1 VISYRA
7 HYRKAVRL
15 ERRDQIRREI
25 REGVELLARCE
36 AGDPEALRQVEES
49 RRRLLEAA
57 EVPDDYPEVVWPVPR
72 RPHRRGF
79 FAAMRRRFFAAAAD
93 RYDPEP
99 EPEPDGL
106 EPDDLGPRHALRPG
120 ESERQYRRRMGRPD
134 LAERRA
140 ARLLARAY
148 WDRDRPLPGAVREAL
163 YALSMSPRELRRE
176 LCAIWERGGL
186 ARRDDGKIRGI
197 REQAAYWTASP
208 LELPPRSGPGKA
220 AHWLEVCL
228 HTGPPAG
235 AAAVGIALP
244 DCTGGAVVVP

>member
-1 VISYRA
+1 VISFAA
-7 HYRKAVRL
+7 HHRKVVRL

-25 REGVELLARCE
+25 RRGVELLARCE

-49 RRRLLEAA
+49 RRMLVEAD
-57 EVPDDYPEVVWPVPR
+57 EVWDDYPEVVWPVPC
-72 RPHRRGF
+72 RPQRRGF

-99 EPEPDGL
+99 EREPD
-106 EPDDLGPRHALRPG
+106 EGPWHALRPG
-120 ESERQYRRRMGRPD
+120 ESVRQYRRRRGRPD
-134 LAERRA
+134 LAARRA
-140 ARLLARAY
+140 AGLLARAY

-163 YALSMSPRELRRE
+163 YAMSMSPRELRRE
-176 LCAIWERGGL
+176 LRAIWERGGL
-186 ARRDDGKIRGI
+186 GRRDDGKIRGI
-197 REQAAYWTASP
+197 REQAAYWAASP

-244 DCTGGAVVVP
+244 DCTGGAVVVT